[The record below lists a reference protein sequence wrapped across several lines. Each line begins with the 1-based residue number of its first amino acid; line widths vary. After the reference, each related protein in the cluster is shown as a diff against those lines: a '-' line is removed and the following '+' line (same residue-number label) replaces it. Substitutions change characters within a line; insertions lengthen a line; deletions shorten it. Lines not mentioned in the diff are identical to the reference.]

1 MNWFWTMWNGEL
13 SIKHCGCKWRSS
25 LWIKPRQ
32 WKFNFGG
39 KTSRNGWFSIAVQSF
54 RTQFVHWAV
63 SRVVAVSTP
72 GHFFRKNMYE
82 CLPGQKGYPRSAKIV
97 FVQGRRAISWRCVCQ
112 PSSRYNQLYFVVIS
126 SSRYRKWLID
136 VAVLNQ
142 FCLLE
147 DFFTPRSSTNY
158 ASEISGRLVDTSQ
171 MSRTTSPSEYMVGQ
185 FFWVILQLI
194 YLIKWRHPGSGSN
207 YKGDIWT
214 IQGSKPIFFL
224 STIRRCCAS
233 AGYRTR
239 NNARSIRGVGKPGAA
254 VRSEHNNYGNG
265 KLKKKQVDQE
275 HYLQNRH
282 RKFEPFFLIPGRW
295 SQTQIRHLQGLG
307 RGFDSDR
314 RNRCVCSGD
323 WNGIGE
329 ILWEFPH
336 KPHWDLWLV
345 VILVIL
351 CWICWCFGE
360 KNISIT
366 SHQCLRLQQWI
377 PTVCGMRRMA
387 ADYHCMW
394 GESVSSSE
402 VHPLPCL
409 CS

>member
-1 MNWFWTMWNGEL
+1 MALNFGVRWFNHPKDRDYEL
-13 SIKHCGCKWRSS
+13 VLNHVKWRVEYQT
-25 LWIKPRQ
+25 LRMQMAILIVNQTTAMEIQFRR
-32 WKFNFGG
+32 

-147 DFFTPRSSTNY
+147 DFFTPRSLTNY

-282 RKFEPFFLIPGRW
+282 RKFEPFFFNPWTLVSNPDSPSPRCGTRLWFWSKKQMCLQWGLEWNRW
-295 SQTQIRHLQGLG
+295 NTVG
-307 RGFDSDR
+307 
-314 RNRCVCSGD
+314 
-323 WNGIGE
+323 
-329 ILWEFPH
+329 
-336 KPHWDLWLV
+336 
-345 VILVIL
+345 
-351 CWICWCFGE
+351 
-360 KNISIT
+360 
-366 SHQCLRLQQWI
+366 I
-377 PTVCGMRRMA
+377 PT
-387 ADYHCMW
+387 
-394 GESVSSSE
+394 
-402 VHPLPCL
+402 
-409 CS
+409 

>member
-224 STIRRCCAS
+224 APS
-233 AGYRTR
+233 AG
-239 NNARSIRGVGKPGAA
+239 AAPAPGTAPVTMPEA
-254 VRSEHNNYGNG
+254 SVEWGNPE
-265 KLKKKQVDQE
+265 QPWEVSTTTMVMVSW
-275 HYLQNRH
+275 
-282 RKFEPFFLIPGRW
+282 RKSRW
-295 SQTQIRHLQGLG
+295 T
-307 RGFDSDR
+307 
-314 RNRCVCSGD
+314 
-323 WNGIGE
+323 
-329 ILWEFPH
+329 
-336 KPHWDLWLV
+336 
-345 VILVIL
+345 
-351 CWICWCFGE
+351 
-360 KNISIT
+360 KNIIYKIGIANSN
-366 SHQCLRLQQWI
+366 HFF
-377 PTVCGMRRMA
+377 
-387 ADYHCMW
+387 
-394 GESVSSSE
+394 
-402 VHPLPCL
+402 
-409 CS
+409 